1 MVERTNERWPGVRFL
16 IWESI
21 TASSRGKRRGI
32 CAAYAADGTLLGSA
46 NAETTQAA
54 YEAVLGMLEER
65 AAQEKREAKAKS
77 RPALAA

>member
-1 MVERTNERWPGVRFL
+1 MRFL

-46 NAETTQAA
+46 NAESVQAA
-54 YEAVLGMLEER
+54 HESVLAAMEER
-65 AAQEKREAKAKS
+65 RAQERREAKARQRS
-77 RPALAA
+77 ATTAA